1 MQNLVGTLGAAA
13 AALVM
18 GQFLEYV
25 YRNYRMRKNE
35 MKSLSESSR
44 YMKLRI
50 VAAVRALVAVFR
62 GSPAQSSNDTR
73 LDDTVFQTREVR
85 RPL

>member
-1 MQNLVGTLGAAA
+1 VGTLGAAA

-18 GQFLEYV
+18 VQFLDYV
-25 YRNYRMRKNE
+25 YRNYRVRKNE

-44 YMKLRI
+44 DMKLRL
-50 VAAVRALVAVFR
+50 VAAVRALVAVLR
-62 GSPAQSSNDTR
+62 ESPPQNSKDTR
-73 LDDTVFQTREVR
+73 LDDTVFQTSEIR